1 MVLVELQLLGRRVR
15 LHWGSVNLHSP
26 KPEDLLPDEP
36 VQPTVEPATDASAR
50 SHAPANASPDPFA
63 APLGE
68 ETREERLGRLLRKAR
83 ALPDVAGVYLMKDA
97 AGSVLYVGKASVLP
111 NRVSSYFIPSADLGF
126 RKQPMLE
133 VVVDFDFIPCE
144 GEWEALLMEARLVK
158 DIHPPFNDRLQDDK
172 TFPYLAV
179 TMRDDFPGVY
189 ITRNPSD
196 ERFRGARMY
205 GPFVSVGS
213 LRHAMQLLQR
223 VFKYRTCELEILDG
237 DPKNR
242 LFRPCLLAA
251 IHQCTAPCA
260 ARITKEEY
268 RGDIDRFLRFLGSKR
283 SAMLRDMRDEMEAAS
298 RALEFERAA
307 VLRDQIKAIEKLDER
322 ETRAGRDDDG
332 EFDWQP
338 EATGFVQDP
347 AAGARSLARVLG
359 LDTPIR
365 CMEAIDIA
373 HLRGGETVAS
383 KVCFIDGK
391 PFKEGY
397 RRYRITTVTND
408 DYSAMREVVSRRY
421 RDAGDG
427 EELYP
432 DLILIDG
439 GIGQLHAAMDAFAQ
453 LRVQPPRVI
462 SLAKREELIYTTD
475 ASEPIRLGREHLGLK
490 LCQAIRDEAHR
501 FAQHYHHLLREKSL
515 LGETARKVRKKR
527 AIDRLQAE
535 RDAEF
540 PRATGDAADGASRGT
555 ADEGGFVDESGRG

>member
-1 MVLVELQLLGRRVR
+1 MN
-15 LHWGSVNLHSP
+15 SSP
-26 KPEDLLPDEP
+26 TGEPEPQPNPDP
-36 VQPTVEPATDASAR
+36 SRSADSGDGADASLEFR
-50 SHAPANASPDPFA
+50 APADPFA
-63 APLGE
+63 PPPGE
-68 ETREERLGRLLRKAR
+68 ETRDERLGRLLRKAR
-83 ALPDVAGVYLMKDA
+83 ALPDVPGVYLMKDA
-97 AGSVLYVGKASVLP
+97 GGAVLYIGKASVLP
-111 NRVSSYFIPSADLGF
+111 NRVASYFIPSADLGF
-126 RKQPMLE
+126 RKQPMLD

-189 ITRNPSD
+189 ITRNPGD
-196 ERFRGARMY
+196 DRFRGARVY

-223 VFKYRTCELEILDG
+223 VFKYRTCELEIADG
-237 DPKNR
+237 DPRNR
-242 LFRPCLLAA
+242 TFRPCLLAA
-251 IHQCTAPCA
+251 INQCTAPCA
-260 ARITKEEY
+260 ARIGKDEY
-268 RGDIDRFLRFLGSKR
+268 RADIDRFLRFLGSKR
-283 SAMLRDMRDEMEAAS
+283 SAMLRELREEMESAS
-298 RALEFERAA
+298 KTLDFERAA
-307 VLRDQIKAIEKLDER
+307 VLRDQIKAIERLDER
-322 ETRAGRDDDG
+322 ETRSGRDDDG

-359 LDTPIR
+359 AEAPIR

-397 RRYRITTVTND
+397 RRYKITSVTND
-408 DYSAMREVVSRRY
+408 DYRAMREVVSRRY
-421 RDAGDG
+421 REAGEGD
-427 EELYP
+427 ELYP

-439 GIGQLHAAMDAFAQ
+439 GLGQLAAAMEAFAQ

-462 SLAKREELIYTTD
+462 SLAKKEELIYTTSSQD
-475 ASEPIRLGREHLGLK
+475 PIRLGREHLGLR

-515 LGETARKVRKKR
+515 LGETARKVRKQR
-527 AIDRLQAE
+527 AIKRLEDE
-535 RDAEF
+535 RDAGA
-540 PRATGDAADGASRGT
+540 PPTGEPS
-555 ADEGGFVDESGRG
+555 S

>member
-1 MVLVELQLLGRRVR
+1 MNPQSPNSDDPLRREE
-15 LHWGSVNLHSP
+15 GPISDSTQSP
-26 KPEDLLPDEP
+26 
-36 VQPTVEPATDASAR
+36 AI
-50 SHAPANASPDPFA
+50 APSDPFA
-63 APLGE
+63 PPANE
-68 ETREERLGRLLRKAR
+68 ETRSERLGRLLRKAR

-97 AGSVLYVGKASVLP
+97 AGTVLYVGKASVLP
-111 NRVSSYFIPSADLGF
+111 NRVASYFIPSADLGF
-126 RKQPMLE
+126 RKQPMLD
-133 VVVDFDFIPCE
+133 VVIDFDFIPCE

-189 ITRNPSD
+189 ITRNPGD
-196 ERFRGARMY
+196 ERFRGAKLF

-223 VFKYRTCELEILDG
+223 VFKYRTCELEIMDG

-251 IHQCTAPCA
+251 INQCTAPCA
-260 ARITKEEY
+260 ARIPKEEY
-268 RGDIDRFLRFLGSKR
+268 RADIDRFLRFVGSKR
-283 SAMLRDMRDEMEAAS
+283 SAMLREMREEMDAAS

-322 ETRAGRDDDG
+322 ETRNSRDDDG

-347 AAGARSLARVLG
+347 AAGARSLARALG
-359 LDTPIR
+359 LDSQIR

-439 GIGQLHAAMDAFAQ
+439 GIGQLRAAMDAFAQ

-462 SLAKREELIYTTD
+462 SLAKREELIYTTE

-527 AIDRLQAE
+527 AIDRLQHE
-535 RDAEF
+535 RDAQI
-540 PRATGDAADGASRGT
+540 PHASRDGADNS
-555 ADEGGFVDESGRG
+555 DNSDNDDGGEA

>member
-1 MVLVELQLLGRRVR
+1 MVLADLQLLGRRVR
-15 LHWGSVNLHSP
+15 LHCGSVNPHSP
-26 KPEDLLPDEP
+26 
-36 VQPTVEPATDASAR
+36 DAD
-50 SHAPANASPDPFA
+50 SPDPDRLDGADHGAGASHDPFA
-63 APLGE
+63 PPSNEEMPE
-68 ETREERLGRLLRKAR
+68 ETREERLGRLLRKSR
-83 ALPDVAGVYLMKDA
+83 ALPDVPGVYLMKDA

-126 RKQPMLE
+126 RKQPMLD

-179 TMRDDFPGVY
+179 TLRDDFPGVY

-196 ERFRGARMY
+196 DRFRGARIY

-223 VFKYRTCELEILDG
+223 VFKYRTCELEIIDG

-251 IHQCTAPCA
+251 INQCTAPCA
-260 ARITKEEY
+260 ARIPKEEY
-268 RGDIDRFLRFLGSKR
+268 RADIDRFMRFLGSKR
-283 SAMLRDMRDEMEAAS
+283 SAMLREMRDEMDAAS
-298 RALEFERAA
+298 QALEFERAA

-322 ETRAGRDDDG
+322 ETRNGRDDDG
-332 EFDWQP
+332 EFEWQP

-347 AAGARSLARVLG
+347 VAGARSLARALG
-359 LDTPIR
+359 LETPIR

-408 DYSAMREVVSRRY
+408 DYRAMREVVSRRY

-439 GIGQLHAAMDAFAQ
+439 GVGQLNAAMEAFAQ

-462 SLAKREELIYTTD
+462 SLAKKEELIYTTESAD
-475 ASEPIRLGREHLGLK
+475 PIRLGREHLGLK

-515 LGETARKVRKKR
+515 LGETARKVRKGR
-527 AIDRLQAE
+527 AIKRLQE
-535 RDAEF
+535 HRDATPDPSPDPSPNPPPDPTSE
-540 PRATGDAADGASRGT
+540 DAS
-555 ADEGGFVDESGRG
+555 

>member
-1 MVLVELQLLGRRVR
+1 MPSQAQ
-15 LHWGSVNLHSP
+15 
-26 KPEDLLPDEP
+26 EDQEFGERDERADP
-36 VQPTVEPATDASAR
+36 VEPRSAR
-50 SHAPANASPDPFA
+50 LARLA
-63 APLGE
+63 A
-68 ETREERLGRLLRKAR
+68 KAR
-83 ALPDVAGVYLMKDA
+83 MLPDVPGVYLMKDA
-97 AGSVLYVGKASVLP
+97 AGTVLYVGKASILP
-111 NRVSSYFIPSADLGF
+111 NRVASYFIPSADLGP
-126 RKQPMLE
+126 RKQPMLD
-133 VVVDFDFIPCE
+133 VVEDFDFIPCE

-189 ITRNPSD
+189 ITRDPSN
-196 ERFRGARMY
+196 ERFKGARIY
-205 GPFVSVGS
+205 GPFVSVGA
-213 LRHAMQLLQR
+213 LRHATQLLQR
-223 VFKYRTCELEILDG
+223 VFKYRTCELEIVDG

-251 IHQCTAPCA
+251 INQCTAPCA
-260 ARITKEEY
+260 ARVTQDEY
-268 RGDIDRFLRFLGSKR
+268 RADIERFVRFLGSKR
-283 SAMLRDMRDEMEAAS
+283 SAMLREMREEMESAS
-298 RALEFERAA
+298 ARLEFERAA

-322 ETRAGRDDDG
+322 ETRGDDA

-359 LDTPIR
+359 AEQPIR

-383 KVCFIDGK
+383 KVCFIDGR

-397 RRYRITTVTND
+397 RRYKITSVTND

-421 RDAGDG
+421 REAGDG
-427 EELYP
+427 HELYP

-439 GIGQLHAAMDAFAQ
+439 GIGQLRAALEAFAQ

-462 SLAKREELIYTTD
+462 SLAKKEELIYTTESD
-475 ASEPIRLGREHLGLK
+475 DPIRLGREHLGLR

-515 LGETARKVRKKR
+515 LGETAARVRKRREIKR
-527 AIDRLQAE
+527 
-535 RDAEF
+535 RDADRDRDS
-540 PRATGDAADGASRGT
+540 PPT
-555 ADEGGFVDESGRG
+555 A

>member
-1 MVLVELQLLGRRVR
+1 MP
-15 LHWGSVNLHSP
+15 H
-26 KPEDLLPDEP
+26 PEPPDTP
-36 VQPTVEPATDASAR
+36 GSAR
-50 SHAPANASPDPFA
+50 RGDPADAEPEHAAGEDGGG
-63 APLGE
+63 APVD
-68 ETREERLGRLLRKAR
+68 ETREERLARLLRKAR
-83 ALPDVAGVYLMKDA
+83 MLPDVAGVYLMKDA
-97 AGSVLYVGKASVLP
+97 AGSVLYVGKASMLP
-111 NRVSSYFIPSADLGF
+111 NRVSSYFVPSADLGP
-126 RKQPMLE
+126 RKQPMLG

-179 TMRDDFPGVY
+179 TMRDDFPGVFV
-189 ITRNPSD
+189 TRNPSD
-196 ERFRGARMY
+196 ERFRGARIY
-205 GPFVSVGS
+205 GPFVSVGA

-223 VFKYRTCELEILDG
+223 VFKYRTCELEIIDG
-237 DPKNR
+237 DPKAKR
-242 LFRPCLLAA
+242 FRPCLLAA
-251 IHQCTAPCA
+251 IDQCSAPCA
-260 ARITKEEY
+260 ARIGRDAY
-268 RGDIDRFLRFLGSKR
+268 RADIERFLRFLGSKR
-283 SAMLRDMRDEMEAAS
+283 SAMLREMRSEMEEAS
-298 RALEFERAA
+298 KALRFERAA

-322 ETRAGRDDDG
+322 ETRGDDA

-347 AAGARSLARVLG
+347 EAGARSLARVLG
-359 LDTPIR
+359 IDTPVR

-397 RRYRITTVTND
+397 RRYRITSVTND

-421 RDAGDG
+421 REAGEGG
-427 EELYP
+427 EFYP

-439 GIGQLHAAMDAFAQ
+439 GIGQLNAAMEAFAQ

-462 SLAKREELIYTTD
+462 SLAKKEELIHTTD
-475 ASEPIRLGREHLGLK
+475 RAEPIRLGREHLGLR

-515 LGETARKVRKKR
+515 LGETARRVRKKR
-527 AIDRLQAE
+527 AIDRLEAE
-535 RDAEF
+535 RDAGE
-540 PRATGDAADGASRGT
+540 PKPPEAGA
-555 ADEGGFVDESGRG
+555 

>member
-1 MVLVELQLLGRRVR
+1 M
-15 LHWGSVNLHSP
+15 P
-26 KPEDLLPDEP
+26 
-36 VQPTVEPATDASAR
+36 
-50 SHAPANASPDPFA
+50 PDPDPS
-63 APLGE
+63 APLDADRQGPLDAAADAE
-68 ETREERLGRLLRKAR
+68 SRDERLGRLLRKAR
-83 ALPDVAGVYLMKDA
+83 MLPDVPGVYLMKDS

-111 NRVSSYFIPSADLGF
+111 NRVASYFIPSADLGP

-133 VVVDFDFIPCE
+133 LVADFDFIPCE

-189 ITRNPSD
+189 ITRNPAD
-196 ERFRGARMY
+196 ERFKGARVF
-205 GPFVSVGS
+205 GPFVSVGA
-213 LRHAMQLLQR
+213 LRHATQLLQR
-223 VFKYRTCELEILDG
+223 VFKYRTCELEIVDG
-237 DPKNR
+237 DPRNAR
-242 LFRPCLLAA
+242 FRPCLLAA
-251 IHQCTAPCA
+251 INQCTAPCA
-260 ARITKEEY
+260 ARITKDAY
-268 RGDIDRFLRFLGSKR
+268 RADIERFLRFLGSKR
-283 SAMLRDMRDEMEAAS
+283 SAMLREMREEMESAS
-298 RALEFERAA
+298 ARLDFERAA

-322 ETRAGRDDDG
+322 ETRGDEA

-359 LDTPIR
+359 ADEPIR
-365 CMEAIDIA
+365 CLEAFDIA

-397 RRYRITTVTND
+397 RRFKIQSVTND
-408 DYSAMREVVSRRY
+408 DFSAMREVISRRF
-421 RDAGDG
+421 REAGEG

-439 GIGQLHAAMDAFAQ
+439 GVGQLHAALEAFSQ

-462 SLAKREELIYTTD
+462 SLSKKEELLHVPGV
-475 ASEPIRLGREHLGLK
+475 AEPIRLGREHLGLR

-515 LGETARKVRKKR
+515 LGETARVARRKRTIRK
-527 AIDRLQAE
+527 LQDE
-535 RDAEF
+535 KDA
-540 PRATGDAADGASRGT
+540 GDGSGP
-555 ADEGGFVDESGRG
+555 GGGES